1 VIQVLVRTRVVADS
15 KGRVVKIIGVNHDV
29 YLPKTVERPEVKT
42 VGEEPIPN
50 GHERVLFIDDEEGLA
65 AIGQEIL
72 TRLGY
77 KVKSKTS
84 STEALAMLRIDPSQF
99 DLVITDQ
106 TMPDITGIELAKEV
120 LALRPDMPV
129 ILCTGFSHIVDEGSA
144 RAAGI
149 KAFVMKPLTR
159 REIAKT
165 IRKVLDG

>member
-1 VIQVLVRTRVVADS
+1 METI
-15 KGRVVKIIGVNHDV
+15 
-29 YLPKTVERPEVKT
+29 
-42 VGEEPIPN
+42 GEEPIPT
-50 GHERVLFIDDEEGLA
+50 GHERVLFIDDEDALA
-65 AIGQEIL
+65 AMGQEIL
-72 TRLGY
+72 TNLGY

-84 STEALAMLRIDPSQF
+84 SREALAVLRLDPSRF

-129 ILCTGFSHIVDEGSA
+129 ILCTGFSHIVDEESA

-149 KAFVMKPLTR
+149 KAFVMKPLTK